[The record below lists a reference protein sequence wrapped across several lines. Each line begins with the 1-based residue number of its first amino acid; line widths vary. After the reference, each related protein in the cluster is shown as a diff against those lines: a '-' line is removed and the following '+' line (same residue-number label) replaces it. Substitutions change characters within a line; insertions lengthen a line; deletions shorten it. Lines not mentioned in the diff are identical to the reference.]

1 MEEYKKVIAIDF
13 DGCLSA
19 NQWPEIGEPNWDV
32 INRAKA
38 EKDAGAEL
46 ILWTCR
52 TGEHLEAAV
61 RACSEWGLEFDAVN
75 ENTPRHIEIFGEDCR
90 KVCAAEYW
98 DDHAVT
104 VPAKSGW
111 ISVEERLPEKD
122 KAVLVCLRDQQLDF
136 LYSPCIGFLSA
147 FDNEWRSYDY
157 DESDLPDPVAFW
169 MPLPEEPEEEEDVSE
184 A

>member
-46 ILWTCR
+46 VLWTCR

-61 RACSEWGLEFDAVN
+61 RACREWGLEFDAVN
-75 ENTPRHIEIFGEDCR
+75 ENTPRLIEIFGEDCR

-104 VPAKSGW
+104 VPEKSGW
-111 ISVEERLPEKD
+111 ISVNERMPELKPC
-122 KAVLVCLRDQQLDF
+122 KAGTAYSEAVVVLTKGCVVLVAVWDGIDW
-136 LYSPCIGFLSA
+136 IGA
-147 FDNEWRSYDY
+147 FDYWDVMGEEVTHWMPVLPLP
-157 DESDLPDPVAFW
+157 DLPKEV
-169 MPLPEEPEEEEDVSE
+169 
-184 A
+184 